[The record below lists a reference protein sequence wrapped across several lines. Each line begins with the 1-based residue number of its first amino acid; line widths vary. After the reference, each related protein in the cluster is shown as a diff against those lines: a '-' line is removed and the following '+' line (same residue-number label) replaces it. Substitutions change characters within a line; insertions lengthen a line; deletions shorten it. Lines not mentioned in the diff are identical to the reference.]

1 MPVDE
6 HPAGSALWHPL
17 AGSSPFP
24 STTPPFRAA
33 ALTLRKPLVKDM
45 PVPNQD
51 PSGGPSRSAV
61 GTAGA
66 SGRAVPVPGLGRL
79 EPGGR
84 RARPSDG
91 LIGSRGSLSGCP
103 GAQLSGRGE
112 EPAWGS
118 QITAAPSPAPA
129 PPPWAPGPAHQA
141 ASGDGQPLPKGAPEG
156 GGEGRICSPPL
167 PHGPAGGPRGSSR
180 GKASQRRLQETKT
193 PGGGSVPCMGRRL
206 WGSRWPS
213 VLTSPWWAA
222 CGCGPLFL
230 TCFHWT
236 APVFLNC

>member
-6 HPAGSALWHPL
+6 HTDGSALWHPL

-118 QITAAPSPAPA
+118 EITAAPSPAPA

-141 ASGDGQPLPKGAPEG
+141 ASGTATPFRKVRRREEAKGGSARHLSLT
-156 GGEGRICSPPL
+156 GR
-167 PHGPAGGPRGSSR
+167 PAGRAGPPEARPPRG
-180 GKASQRRLQETKT
+180 
-193 PGGGSVPCMGRRL
+193 
-206 WGSRWPS
+206 GSRRQRPQEGAAFRA
-213 VLTSPWWAA
+213 WAEDFGGA
-222 CGCGPLFL
+222 AGLLC
-230 TCFHWT
+230 
-236 APVFLNC
+236 